1 MVDLKASSSAMIATT
16 LMEMAAAAPAYLRL
30 TGSAQTLSRDNSRN
44 VRPKTTNSNS
54 RYHSKLHLATKS
66 QSN

>member
-30 TGSAQTLSRDNSRN
+30 EVQKVGQGLQGGTAKES
-44 VRPKTTNSNS
+44 
-54 RYHSKLHLATKS
+54 
-66 QSN
+66 